1 MMHRDWSLSPLAL
14 RLLSLCLLVILGVSR
29 IGADSSISFNRDIRP
44 ILSDRCFQCHGP
56 DKSQRQAGLRLD
68 IRENAVSALKSGE
81 IAIVPGRP
89 DLSLLVHRIE
99 TADLDD
105 RMPPPDSNKAL
116 SESERA
122 LLRRWIEEGA
132 NYEGHWSFLAPIRS
146 TLPTIKNKD
155 WVRNPI
161 DAFIVARLEDEDL
174 SPQREPDRATLLRR
188 ATLVLTGLPPTPFE
202 MKTFLEDSTNDAF
215 ERVADRLLE
224 SDRFGE
230 HLASSWLDAAR
241 YSDTNGYNNDTPRYN
256 WRYRDWVIQA
266 FNRNLTYD
274 RFLTEQLAGD
284 LLEDPT
290 LDQLIAT
297 GFNRN
302 HNVTS
307 EGGIIDEEYR
317 LEYVADR
324 VQTTATVFMAMT
336 LRCARC
342 HDHKFDP
349 ISQKEYYE
357 FFAFFNQVPET
368 GYHKEHVG
376 NPNPVVSAPTDI
388 QERRLALLKQTFDA
402 ESDETKRSVLM
413 TQIEA
418 LEKTIPTAMVMTE
431 MAKRRETFVLMRGD
445 YSKPTEQVEPDV
457 PSSFPPLSSSSRRNR
472 LGLAAWLTEP
482 GHPLTARVAVN
493 RLWYLVFGRGLVT
506 SLEDFGSQG
515 DWPSHPL
522 LLDWLATEL
531 VRLDWDQKAL
541 LRLMVTSATFR
552 QHSGMSETLQ
562 QKDPQNIFLSRGPRY
577 RLAAE
582 VIRDGALLLG
592 GLLQERIG
600 GASVRPY
607 QPPGLWTEV
616 IVADDSYSG
625 GKYVEDRGAD
635 LFRRSVYT
643 WWKRTCPPPGLNTFD
658 APDREFCSVQRAR
671 TNTPLQALVLLND
684 PTYVEA
690 ARGLA
695 ARILNMNLVS
705 DHLRVREMVLVA
717 TGRVPALIEN
727 QILLRSYSAELER
740 FQKTPDAARG
750 LLGIGESTAGESL
763 PADQLA
769 AWTIV
774 ASMILNL
781 DEVITLH

>member
-1 MMHRDWSLSPLAL
+1 MLQEWSLSCSAD
-14 RLLSLCLLVILGVSR
+14 RLLSLCLFAILGVSR
-29 IGADSSISFNRDIRP
+29 LEADASISFNRDIRP

-56 DKSQRQAGLRLD
+56 DKRQRKAGLRLD
-68 IRENAVSALKSGE
+68 IREEAVSILKSGE

-99 TADLDD
+99 TGDLDE
-105 RMPPPDSNKAL
+105 RMPPPDSKKAL
-116 SESERA
+116 SRSEQE

-132 NYEGHWSFLAPIRS
+132 AYEAHWSFLAPVRP
-146 TLPTIKNKD
+146 TLPIAKEMN

-161 DAFIVARLEDEDL
+161 DTFILARLEKEDL
-174 SPQREPDRATLLRR
+174 SPRREPDRAMLLRR
-188 ATLVLTGLPPTPFE
+188 ATLVLTGLPTTMFE
-202 MKTFLEDSTNDAF
+202 MEFFLEDPTGDAF
-215 ERVADRLLE
+215 ERAVDRLLE

-266 FNRNLTYD
+266 FNRNLSYD

-284 LLEDPT
+284 LLETPT

-376 NPNPVVSAPTDI
+376 NPNPVISAPTET
-388 QERRLALLKQTFDA
+388 QERHLALLKSVLNE
-402 ESDETKRSVLM
+402 ESDESKRSMLVA
-413 TQIEA
+413 QVEA
-418 LEKTIPTAMVMTE
+418 FEESIPTAMIMTE
-431 MAKRRETFVLMRGD
+431 MVEPRETFVLMRGD
-445 YSKPTEQVEPDV
+445 YSKPTEQVQPNV
-457 PSSFPPLSSSSRRNR
+457 PSSFPPLSPSAARNR

-482 GHPLTARVAVN
+482 SHPLTARVAVN

-552 QHSGMSETLQ
+552 QHSGLNETLQ
-562 QKDPQNIFLSRGPRY
+562 QKDPQNTLLSRGPRY

-582 VIRDGALLLG
+582 VIRDSALLIG

-625 GKYVEDRGAD
+625 GKYVQDSGAD

-695 ARILNMNLVS
+695 SRILIMNLVS
-705 DHLRVREMVLVA
+705 DDHRGQEMFRVA
-717 TGRVPALIEN
+717 TGRQPTLVEN
-727 QILLRSYSAELER
+727 QVLLRSFSSELER
-740 FQKTPDAARG
+740 FQKTPDAAKA
-750 LLGIGESTAGESL
+750 LLGIGESTVGKTL
-763 PADQLA
+763 PIDQLA
-769 AWTIV
+769 AWTVV
-774 ASMILNL
+774 ASMVLNL

>member
-1 MMHRDWSLSPLAL
+1 MPLEWSLSSSVG
-14 RLLSLCLLVILGVSR
+14 RVLSLCLLAILGESPLN
-29 IGADSSISFNRDIRP
+29 ADPAISFNRDIRP

-56 DKSQRQAGLRLD
+56 DKSQRKAGLRLD
-68 IRENAVSALKSGE
+68 IREEAVSVLKSGE
-81 IAIVPGRP
+81 MAVVPERP
-89 DLSLLVHRIE
+89 DLSLLMHRIE
-99 TADLDD
+99 TENPDD
-105 RMPPPDSNKAL
+105 RMPPPDSNKSL
-116 SESERA
+116 TRSERE
-122 LLRRWIEEGA
+122 LLHRWIEEGA
-132 NYEGHWSFLAPIRS
+132 VYEAHWSFIAPVRQS
-146 TLPTIKNKD
+146 LPTTKEKN
-155 WVRNPI
+155 WVRNPV
-161 DAFIVARLEDEDL
+161 DAFILARMEKEGL
-174 SPQREPDRATLLRR
+174 SPQDEPDPAILLRR
-188 ATLVLTGLPPTPFE
+188 ASLVLTGLPPTTVE
-202 MKTFLEDSTNDAF
+202 METFLEDSTSDAF
-215 ERVADRLLE
+215 ERTVDRLLD

-266 FNRNLTYD
+266 FNRNLPYD

-284 LLEDPT
+284 LLESPT

-376 NPNPVVSAPTDI
+376 NPNPVISAPTDT
-388 QERRLALLKQTFDA
+388 QERQLALLKRTLDA
-402 ESDETKRSVLM
+402 EDEESKRGLLIAQV
-413 TQIEA
+413 EA
-418 LEKTIPTAMVMTE
+418 FEKTIPTAMIMAE
-431 MAKRRETFVLMRGD
+431 MVKPRETYVLMRGD
-445 YSKPTEQVEPDV
+445 YRKPMEQVEPDV
-457 PSSFPPLSSSSRRNR
+457 PSSFPPLSPDSARNR

-493 RLWYLVFGRGLVT
+493 RLWYLVFGSGLVT

-552 QHSGMSETLQ
+552 QYSGASAIVQ
-562 QKDPQNIFLSRGPRY
+562 RQDPRNVFLSRGPRY

-582 VIRDGALLLG
+582 VIRDGALLIG

-625 GKYVEDRGAD
+625 GEYVQDRGAD

-695 ARILNMNLVS
+695 SRILPM
-705 DHLRVREMVLVA
+705 DIEGDDLRGQEMFRVA
-717 TGRVPALIEN
+717 TGRYPTLVEI
-727 QILLRSYSAELER
+727 QILLRSISSELER
-740 FQKTPDAARG
+740 FQKTPDAANA
-750 LLGIGESTAGESL
+750 LLGIGESMTVESL
-763 PADQLA
+763 PTAQLA
-769 AWTIV
+769 AWTVV

>member
-1 MMHRDWSLSPLAL
+1 MLRRISTYVPVVGRLSICIIAFSGASRVQADPLL
-14 RLLSLCLLVILGVSR
+14 
-29 IGADSSISFNRDIRP
+29 SFNRDIRP

-56 DKSQRQAGLRLD
+56 DQSQRKAGLRLD
-68 IRENAVSALKSGE
+68 IRGDAVSVRKAGKA
-81 IAIVPGRP
+81 AIVPGQP
-89 DLSLLVHRIE
+89 DVSLLIERIE
-99 TADLDD
+99 TDNEDE
-105 RMPPPDSNKAL
+105 RMPPLDSNKVL
-116 SESERA
+116 SKSERE
-122 LLRRWIEEGA
+122 LLRRWVEEGA
-132 NYEGHWSFLAPIRS
+132 NYEAHWAFLAPLRPP
-146 TLPTIKNKD
+146 LPDIHQAAS
-155 WVRNPI
+155 VRNPI
-161 DAFIVARLEDEDL
+161 DTFVLARLE
-174 SPQREPDRATLLRR
+174 RENLLPREEVDRATLLRR
-188 ATLVLTGLPPTPFE
+188 VTLVLTGLPPSSSE
-202 MKTFLEDSTNDAF
+202 MNGFLEDTTPDAY
-215 ERVADRLLE
+215 ERAVTRLLE
-224 SDRFGE
+224 SDRYGE
-230 HLASSWLDAAR
+230 HMASSWLDAAR

-266 FNRNLTYD
+266 FNRNLSYD

-284 LLEDPT
+284 LLENPS

-349 ISQKEYYE
+349 ISQREYYE
-357 FFAFFNQVPET
+357 FFAFFNQVPEA

-376 NPNPVVSAPTDI
+376 NPNPVVSAPTNA
-388 QERRLALLKQTFDA
+388 QARQLAELNLAVNA
-402 ESDETKRSVLM
+402 EVDPAKSESLM
-413 TQIEA
+413 AQLEA
-418 LEKTIPTAMVMTE
+418 VEKSIPSAMVMKE
-431 MAKRRETFVLMRGD
+431 MEKPRETFVLMRGD
-445 YSKPTEQVEPDV
+445 YSKPMDQVEPGV
-457 PSSFPPLSSSSRRNR
+457 PAAFSSFDESHPRNR
-472 LGLAAWLTEP
+472 LGLAAWLTQP

-493 RLWYLVFGRGLVT
+493 RLWYLVFGRGMVT

-531 VRLDWDQKAL
+531 VRLNWDQKAIL
-541 LRLMVTSATFR
+541 SLIVSSATFR
-552 QHSGMSETLQ
+552 QHSGAGEVLRQ
-562 QKDPQNIFLSRGPRY
+562 QDPQNVLLARGPRY

-582 VIRDGALLLG
+582 VIRDGALHIG

-625 GKYVEDRGAD
+625 GEYVQDTGAD

-658 APDREFCSVQRAR
+658 APDREFCAVQRAR

-695 ARILNMNLVS
+695 NRVLLLNLGEES
-705 DHLRVREMVLVA
+705 LRAQALFRMA
-717 TGRVPALIEN
+717 TGRYPTPIEN
-727 QILLRSYSAELER
+727 QVLLGSLEKELKR
-740 FQKTPDAARG
+740 FQKSPEAAEA
-750 LLGIGESTAGESL
+750 LLDIGESTSRASVST
-763 PADQLA
+763 DQLA
-769 AWTIV
+769 AWTVV